1 MMMNMM
7 NDPGYNPR
15 LAVQQR
21 ELDKL
26 QTWYEREMDLLERQ
40 RAYDDITEGEYKR
53 RVRELSREYDEDYA
67 DIFAG

>member
-7 NDPGYNPR
+7 NDPSYNPR
-15 LAVQQR
+15 LAIQQR

-26 QTWYEREMDLLERQ
+26 QNWYEREMDLLERQ
-40 RAYDDITEGEYKR
+40 YAHDEITEGEYKR
-53 RVRELSREYDEDYA
+53 RARELSREYDEDYA